1 MEIIG
6 QNGNDGDHY
15 SELDLNQDGIV
26 DQNEIDI
33 ATNKIKELEDKLD
46 SDLSTFRKRKIKENI
61 QIIKNQ
67 LLNDDETK
75 TY

>member
-1 MEIIG
+1 MNIIG
-6 QNGNDGDHY
+6 QNGNEGEHY

-33 ATNKIKELEDKLD
+33 ATNKIKKLEDKLD

-61 QIIKNQ
+61 QAIKNQ
-67 LLNDDETK
+67 LLNDNETK